1 MGYGINM
8 AKGLM
13 VTLKNLAKKPFTVE
27 YPESRLPQHSRF
39 RGEEF
44 VWYEERCTGCASCAK
59 YCPLG
64 IIKIVTSPSETAPA
78 QGDKYRL
85 EVFDINISQCM
96 FCGLCVEACPYDAL
110 FMGSGFEQGQYSR
123 KEMVITIDQLRQSE
137 KLPSSYFRPQLES
150 QGYDPKGGQPLD
162 WKQVGR
168 ESWQWHQKEKAGMG
182 FLTGTATAESVAAAS
197 VAIHPQQITGEDIPT
212 DGQLAAPE
220 LDHGNGTPRVEAG
233 NAGDST
239 NAGGA
244 SG

>member
-1 MGYGINM
+1 MGYGINL

-13 VTLKNLAKKPFTVE
+13 VTLKNLTKKPFTVQ
-27 YPESRLPQHSRF
+27 YPESRLAQHSRF

-85 EVFDINISQCM
+85 ELFDIDIARCM

-123 KEMVITIDQLRQSE
+123 KQMVITIDQLRQSE

-150 QGYDPKGGQPLD
+150 QEYDPRGGQPLD

-168 ESWQWHQKEKAGMG
+168 ESWQWHEKEKAGMRFPAVSG
-182 FLTGTATAESVAAAS
+182 VRQALQNTADESAPDAQLD
-197 VAIHPQQITGEDIPT
+197 PQPD
-212 DGQLAAPE
+212 APE
-220 LDHGNGTPRVEAG
+220 P
-233 NAGDST
+233 T
-239 NAGGA
+239 NVDGAKARNSADAGGA

>member
-8 AKGLM
+8 AKGLL
-13 VTLKNLAKKPFTVE
+13 VTLKNLTKKPFTIQ
-27 YPESRLPQHSRF
+27 YPESRVAQHPRF

-64 IIKIVTSPSETAPA
+64 IIKIVTSPSETVPE

-85 EVFDINISQCM
+85 EVFDIEIARCM

-110 FMGSGFEQGQYSR
+110 FMGSGSEQGQYSR

-137 KLPSSYFRPQLES
+137 KYPSSYLRPQLES
-150 QGYDPKGGQPLD
+150 QEYDPRGGQPLD

-168 ESWQWHQKEKAGMG
+168 ESWQWHEKEKAGMR
-182 FLTGTATAESVAAAS
+182 FPVEPAAS
-197 VAIHPQQITGEDIPT
+197 QAPQ
-212 DGQLAAPE
+212 
-220 LDHGNGTPRVEAG
+220 GNGDDSASNGEAD
-233 NAGDST
+233 ASELAQSHGDKGSD
-239 NAGGA
+239 AGGA
-244 SG
+244 AG

>member
-8 AKGLM
+8 AKGLL
-13 VTLKNLAKKPFTVE
+13 VTLKNLTKKPFTIE
-27 YPESRLPQHSRF
+27 YPESRVAQHPRF

-64 IIKIVTSPSETAPA
+64 IIIIETSPSETAPQ

-85 EVFDINISQCM
+85 EVFDIQIFQCM

-123 KEMVITIDQLRQSE
+123 KQMVITIDQLRESG
-137 KLPSSYFRPQLES
+137 KHPSTFLRPQLES
-150 QGYDPKGGQPLD
+150 QGYDPRGGQPLD

-168 ESWQWHQKEKAGMG
+168 ESWQWHQSEKAGMR
-182 FLTGTATAESVAAAS
+182 FPRELVAAQPS
-197 VAIHPQQITGEDIPT
+197 LIDGDDIGSEGSN
-212 DGQLAAPE
+212 DAPE
-220 LDHGNGTPRVEAG
+220 PGSNQGEVGSDG
-233 NAGDST
+233 
-239 NAGGA
+239 GGA
-244 SG
+244 SS